1 MKRIL
6 EAALSRAVGVR
17 GRLLSRLVPQDPPSD
32 KAGPPPEWYKW
43 PIF

>member
-1 MKRIL
+1 MKKIL
-6 EAALSRAVGVR
+6 EAALSRAVRVR
-17 GRLLSRLVPQDPPSD
+17 ARLLSRLVPQDPPSV